1 MIKDIVVKLERDAAR
16 DGVSDF
22 AVSLAEIFEAHLT
35 GVAFGNAGIPSFV
48 MPDVP
53 SDVLASVMAENETVA
68 RKAVERFE
76 ALIQRHRVAGEPRL
90 IVEGDSG
97 PPDALALIARR
108 CDLSV
113 VMQSDHHN
121 GAHNDLMIEAVLFN
135 SGRPVVI
142 VPYIH
147 KGGVT
152 LNRVIC
158 CWDGSRTAARAIN
171 DALPFL
177 RRAKTVE
184 IFIVANEKTKVQRE
198 IRGAD
203 IARHLARHGVTVEIE
218 ITPAADID
226 VASIVLSHAADL
238 SADMLVMGGYGHSRL
253 REFMLGGVT
262 RGILETMTVPVFM
275 SH

>member
-1 MIKDIVVKLERDAAR
+1 MIKDILVKLERDVAR
-16 DGVSDF
+16 DSVCDF
-22 AVSLAEIFEAHLT
+22 AVSIAETFDAHLT
-35 GVAFGNAGIPSFV
+35 GAAFGNAGIPSFV

-53 SDVLASVMAENETVA
+53 SDVLAGVIAENEAAA
-68 RKAVERFE
+68 RNSIERFE
-76 ALIQRHRVAGEPRL
+76 SALKRSRIAGEPRL
-90 IVEGDSG
+90 IVDGSSG
-97 PPDALALIARR
+97 PPDAFALLARR

-121 GAHNDLMIEAVLFN
+121 GAHNDLMIEAALFG

-147 KGGVT
+147 KGGIS

-158 CWDGSRTAARAIN
+158 AWDGSRTAARAFG
-171 DALPFL
+171 DAMPFL
-177 RRAKTVE
+177 RRAKSVE
-184 IFIVANEKTKVQRE
+184 VFIVANEKTRTERE
-198 IRGAD
+198 LRGAD
-203 IARHLARHGVTVEIE
+203 IARHLARHGVKVDVE

-238 SADMLVMGGYGHSRL
+238 SADLLVMGGYGHSRL

-262 RGILETMTVPVFM
+262 RGILETMTVPVLM